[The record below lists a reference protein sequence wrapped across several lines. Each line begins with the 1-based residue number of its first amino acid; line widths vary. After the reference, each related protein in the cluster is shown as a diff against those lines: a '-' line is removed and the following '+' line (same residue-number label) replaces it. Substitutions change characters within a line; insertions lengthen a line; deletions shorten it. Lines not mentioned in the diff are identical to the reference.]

1 MIRPSTASPRNS
13 RRSLESLPGFSAHH
27 DRWTSA
33 DASTSGVSRV
43 TPRRSASSGSR
54 GTGSGMMRA
63 SEPGED
69 VVDRVPHGLDVLEVF
84 VLDAE
89 AHTALAQLLL
99 EGLGQLDQG
108 QRVGLEV
115 IGERV
120 TLVDRGGLDLQD
132 VGQPVAD
139 EVEDLLAIH
148 GTALDVGLGGHA
160 GLLLVSGEDVGQCI
174 DVLLCALVNRSGSA
188 GGAQPAATAARSRST
203 TSASTISVATRQ
215 ALTMAV
221 ADDD

>member
-108 QRVGLEV
+108 QRV
-115 IGERV
+115 

-174 DVLLCALVNRSGSA
+174 DVLLCALVN
-188 GGAQPAATAARSRST
+188 
-203 TSASTISVATRQ
+203 
-215 ALTMAV
+215 
-221 ADDD
+221 